1 MNEDP
6 TFPFLEENE
15 NADMLLRDYF
25 AAKAMQAFRSNASLL
40 GYRASEI
47 AKNAYLIADEMM
59 KARGERR
66 D

>member
-6 TFPFLEENE
+6 KFPFIEENE

-25 AAKAMQAFRSNASLL
+25 AAKAMQAFRSNPSLL

-47 AKNAYLIADEMM
+47 AKSAYLIADEMM
-59 KARGERR
+59 KARRLKN

>member
-25 AAKAMQAFRSNASLL
+25 AAKAMQAF
-40 GYRASEI
+40 
-47 AKNAYLIADEMM
+47 
-59 KARGERR
+59 
-66 D
+66 